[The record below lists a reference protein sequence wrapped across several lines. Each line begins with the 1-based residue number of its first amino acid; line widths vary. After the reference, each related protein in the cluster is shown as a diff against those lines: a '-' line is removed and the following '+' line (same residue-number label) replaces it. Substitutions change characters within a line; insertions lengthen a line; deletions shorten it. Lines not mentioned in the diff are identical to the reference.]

1 MFVVLAKG
9 SDKPEAVPS
18 QQNAI
23 NSSVISF
30 TDSNNNRKVGPILKL
45 LNVNGYASLLCQPS
59 YNGPQVKSNPS
70 ATDEALP
77 LSDIKGPVTQD
88 KRQVVKQVYYTIH
101 IITTIA
107 LLTGKTVKKEKYAFY
122 SNMCFR
128 LACFTNAQ
136 QHEFTSVVEE
146 RNFL

>member
-1 MFVVLAKG
+1 M
-9 SDKPEAVPS
+9 
-18 QQNAI
+18 
-23 NSSVISF
+23 
-30 TDSNNNRKVGPILKL
+30 
-45 LNVNGYASLLCQPS
+45 
-59 YNGPQVKSNPS
+59 KSNTS

-122 SNMCFR
+122 SNMSLGS
-128 LACFTNAQ
+128 LALHMHSSMNLQA
-136 QHEFTSVVEE
+136 
-146 RNFL
+146 L